1 MHPVE
6 TEWSPLPCIC
16 LQVADNAEPM
26 AKEFNEQQLQPAA
39 EYIAKNFEKEARRL
53 AKEVGPLAEGLPRA
67 MRRAVELNKVTPY
80 CLPYVYILVSGLHL
94 RLIAQAASP
103 SRCTYVLCSASMW
116 FICCGHLS

>member
-1 MHPVE
+1 MPFGN
-6 TEWSPLPCIC
+6 TCIY

-67 MRRAVELNKVTPY
+67 IRRAVELNKVTAY
-80 CLPYVYILVSGLHL
+80 FLLYIPSFLVCISG
-94 RLIAQAASP
+94 R
-103 SRCTYVLCSASMW
+103 
-116 FICCGHLS
+116 